1 MFVNRQK
8 KTERVLTRIFLLSY
22 YLTTNP
28 KRDYRFNPLSSMSDQ
43 ERISPYDIN
52 TIQSIEVMRIK

>member
-43 ERISPYDIN
+43 ERISPYDMN
-52 TIQSIEVMRIK
+52 TI